1 MKMKYL
7 VLTAT
12 LLALGACATK
22 PKPVEVAD
30 QPAEQ
35 AQPPQVFTPAPVAP
49 VEQAPSAPVN
59 VYNGPTPGTVA
70 DFKYSAGD
78 DRVYFGFDRYDLTPQ
93 ARETLRKQAEWLNR
107 YPTAIVVIGGNADE
121 RGTREYNLALG
132 ARRAEAA
139 KAFLVSKGVNPGRIT
154 TVSYGKERPIDPGSN
169 EAAWARNRNAHS
181 AVMVGGNS

>member
-1 MKMKYL
+1 MK
-7 VLTAT
+7 T
-12 LLALGACATK
+12 LIIGTTITMLALGACATK
-22 PKPVEVAD
+22 PKPVEVVE
-30 QPAEQ
+30 QPAQ
-35 AQPPQVFTPAPVAP
+35 TQPAPEVFQPAPVEP
-49 VEQAPSAPVN
+49 VEQVPNAPIN

-93 ARETLRKQAEWLNR
+93 ARETLRRQAEWLNR

-132 ARRAEAA
+132 ARRAEST